1 MYDGQG
7 GLKLHP
13 GDGFTGQDTPQDTY
27 SAERG
32 ELHIKFTT
40 DSTKSKPGFSAVF
53 SADCPQLQP
62 GKGAIMSNTGTTF
75 GSVVSFTCP
84 TGHLF
89 STGVREM
96 VSMCQ
101 PGGEWDNDYI
111 PDCVEAYC
119 GPVPQ
124 IDNGFAVIA
133 TNVTWR
139 GTASFQCYY
148 GFAFPSGNQLESI
161 SCLQDGS
168 WSPLPNC
175 QGKSMNMSSSK
186 MGGGV

>member
-1 MYDGQG
+1 
-7 GLKLHP
+7 
-13 GDGFTGQDTPQDTY
+13 
-27 SAERG
+27 
-32 ELHIKFTT
+32 
-40 DSTKSKPGFSAVF
+40 
-53 SADCPQLQP
+53 
-62 GKGAIMSNTGTTF
+62 
-75 GSVVSFTCP
+75 
-84 TGHLF
+84 
-89 STGVREM
+89 M
-96 VSMCQ
+96 VSKCQ

-175 QGKSMNMSSSK
+175 QGKYMIILSSK
-186 MGGGV
+186 IGGVEYKYVQVLTPNSQGEASLVSPPILSGV